1 MRYDTIDYVCKGGEA
16 VYGYI
21 RTYAPELKVREQEY
35 YRAAYCGLCRA
46 MGECTGQRSRLTLSY
61 DFTFFALMRMAI
73 TGEPAATRRR
83 RCLLHPF
90 RRRPMM
96 EISDPLILSA
106 YASALLVYHKNRDD
120 RADERGGKRLRATL
134 LAPYTRGLRR
144 DVRRHYESLDDE
156 VAAIMARLSE
166 LEASLPPSVDRPA
179 EVFGELMAYL
189 LSWRLEGGEQT
200 LAKTIGRHVGR
211 WVYIIDAA
219 DDFEE
224 DVKKGRY
231 NPLACLYN
239 DPNMATL
246 PEHKRQEI
254 RTALTAE
261 LAGLESALD
270 LMEITDRDL
279 DGVLKNILYYGMPA
293 MAEKVLFGDKN
304 TPSEPEVGN
313 GEEMAAT
320 EKKKKTLCG
329 YESKSE
335 FCCDCCAEC
344 CCELGCEA
352 CDGPC

>member
-1 MRYDTIDYVCKGGEA
+1 MYAKGGET

-21 RTYAPELKVREQEY
+21 RTYTPELKIREQEY

-73 TGEPAATRRR
+73 TGENTATRRR
-83 RCLLHPF
+83 RCLIHPL
-90 RRRPMM
+90 RRRPMI
-96 EISDPLILSA
+96 ETCDSLILSA
-106 YASALLVYHKNRDD
+106 YASAILVYHKNRDD
-120 RADERGGKRLRATL
+120 RTDERGGKRLRATL
-134 LAPYTRGLRR
+134 LAPFAHDLRR
-144 DVRRHYESLDDE
+144 NVRSMYESLDNDA
-156 VAAIMARLSE
+156 AAIMARLSE
-166 LEASLPPSVDRPA
+166 LEASRPPSVDRPA

-211 WVYIIDAA
+211 WVYILDAA
-219 DDFEE
+219 DDFAE

-239 DPNMATL
+239 DPNMTTL
-246 PEHKRQEI
+246 PEHKRQEL

-270 LMEITDRDL
+270 LVEIADRDL
-279 DGVLKNILYYGMPA
+279 DGVLKNILYHGMPA
-293 MAEKVLFGDKN
+293 MAEKVLFGDKD
-304 TPSEPEVGN
+304 TPSSVDHTEPNTEN
-313 GEEMAAT
+313 GEETDAADSKN
-320 EKKKKTLCG
+320 KKFCG

-335 FCCDCCAEC
+335 FFCDCCCEC
-344 CCELGCEA
+344 GCTCCCEA